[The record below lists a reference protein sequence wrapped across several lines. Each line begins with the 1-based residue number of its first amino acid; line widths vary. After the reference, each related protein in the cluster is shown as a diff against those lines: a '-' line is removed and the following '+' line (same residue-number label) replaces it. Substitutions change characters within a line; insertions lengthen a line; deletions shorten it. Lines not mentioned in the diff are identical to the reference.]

1 MNNHFSSVPRP
12 VAGIIFLFFS
22 LLFSGNISAQPDGEK
37 IFKGY
42 CASCH
47 KVDKDMTGPALAGTQ
62 DRWSGKEALLY
73 EWIKNPSK
81 VKASGD
87 SYVNELLKVWEP
99 KSGLMTPQALTDEE
113 IGAVL
118 GYIASYVPPAPK
130 DGAAVPAASAEPV
143 AQEDGVGIFFLVLI
157 VLLLLVIILSMS
169 SVRQALSG
177 AVAEQKGK
185 KISEK
190 ASYWEEVKGW
200 MWKNKAITSLVVIF
214 FLVLG
219 AVDAWDRLAAVGVYT
234 GYAPEQPIAFNHTL
248 HAGELEINCQ
258 YCHSSA
264 EKSKHAGIPSANV
277 CMNCHKAV
285 SAGRSEA
292 GTADIQKIY
301 DAVGWDAEKMAYTG
315 EENPIKWVKVHVLP
329 DHAYFNHSQHVAVAG
344 LECQTCHGPVDTEYT
359 VAEQFAP
366 LTMGWCIQC
375 HNESEIDLNSSAYY
389 EEMHKRFVGDERG
402 REILKKYLEDGSISV
417 KDMGGWECS
426 KCHY

>member
-1 MNNHFSSVPRP
+1 VDTAVVSTGSGEQTSDDGGNTLTL
-12 VAGIIFLFFS
+12 FL
-22 LLFSGNISAQPDGEK
+22 I
-37 IFKGY
+37 
-42 CASCH
+42 
-47 KVDKDMTGPALAGTQ
+47 
-62 DRWSGKEALLY
+62 ALL
-73 EWIKNPSK
+73 
-81 VKASGD
+81 
-87 SYVNELLKVWEP
+87 
-99 KSGLMTPQALTDEE
+99 
-113 IGAVL
+113 
-118 GYIASYVPPAPK
+118 
-130 DGAAVPAASAEPV
+130 
-143 AQEDGVGIFFLVLI
+143 LI
-157 VLLLLVIILSMS
+157 VIILSMS
-169 SVRQALSG
+169 SVRQALKG

-185 KISEK
+185 VVTEK
-190 ASYWEEVKGW
+190 VSYWDEVKGW
-200 MWKNKAITSLVVIF
+200 MWRNKVVTSLIVIF

-219 AVDAWDRLAAVGVYT
+219 AVDAWDRLAVVGVYT

-285 SAGRSEA
+285 AEGRSEA
-292 GTADIQKIY
+292 GTADIQRIY
-301 DAVGWDAEKMAYTG
+301 DAVGWDAEKMEYTG

-366 LTMGWCIQC
+366 LTMGWCIDC
-375 HNESEIDLNSSAYY
+375 HNQSEIDLNSSAYY
-389 EEMHKRFVGDERG
+389 QEMHKRFVEDEKG
-402 REILKKYLEDGSISV
+402 QEILKKYLEDGSISV